1 MGITNA
7 NVRYRPNF
15 HWPFQACRMK
25 PIIKTR
31 PSPEPKTK
39 IWSSYPSKA
48 ENTAS
53 APATGRRA
61 VPLSV
66 PAPPRPTV
74 AGGRIRR
81 PRREA
86 ALRCLRRLPA
96 SFKRHGIAIGVQAF
110 ATPTRF
116 GCLRAADAARRMG
129 PRPAAPGTPAPLTLR
144 HGDELVRPPTLLH

>member
-1 MGITNA
+1 
-7 NVRYRPNF
+7 
-15 HWPFQACRMK
+15 MK

-48 ENTAS
+48 ENTAA